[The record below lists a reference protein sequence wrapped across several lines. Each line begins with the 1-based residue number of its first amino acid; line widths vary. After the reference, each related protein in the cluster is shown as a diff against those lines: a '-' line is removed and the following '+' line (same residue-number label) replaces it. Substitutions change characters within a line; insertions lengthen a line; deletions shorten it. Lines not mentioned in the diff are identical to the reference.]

1 MTESARL
8 FVKRATAI
16 GAFIAAVFAVR
27 VLPVGEWLDE
37 LAAWAA
43 ANPVLGPTLFIGM
56 TMLGGVAALPGW
68 IPMMLAGLVFGF
80 FPGVLYATLG
90 IVAAATAALIVGRT
104 LLRGWAEK
112 RIAGNPRMLALDA
125 AVHEQ
130 GFLIVVLTRLALV
143 IPFNLLNYAYGLT
156 RVDTRL
162 YVVATTVGM
171 LPAVAT
177 YVYLGTL
184 ARDIDQILEGEAE
197 IKWAA
202 AVGVVALIAVVFTVR
217 RTVKKALDRQLN
229 SGNAAP

>member
-1 MTESARL
+1 MRDSAFLL
-8 FVKRATAI
+8 FKRAIAL
-16 GAFIAAVFAVR
+16 GALVGAWFVVR

-43 ANPVLGPTLFIGM
+43 ANPLLGPTLFISM
-56 TMLGGVAALPGW
+56 TMIGGVAAVPGW

-90 IVAAATAALIVGRT
+90 IVAAATAALLVGRT

-112 RIAGNPRMLALDA
+112 RIAGNPRMLALDD
-125 AVHEQ
+125 AVQEQ

-156 RVDTRL
+156 RIDTRL
-162 YVVATTVGM
+162 YIVATTVGM

-184 ARDIDQILEGEAE
+184 ARDIDQILAGDAE

-202 AVGVVALIAVVFTVR
+202 AAGVIALIAVVFTVR
-217 RTVKKALDRQLN
+217 RTVKKALDRQLHTEK
-229 SGNAAP
+229 AKT